1 VKYFSASILFL
12 LTGLYLLL
20 PTVVFAQCPPGYEN
34 LCKVG
39 PDTNP
44 NLFANIVQYL
54 IIIGVVVSIIFIV
67 WGGIKWTTSGGDK
80 EKVQQARGTITA
92 AIVGLIIALLAFA
105 IVSYVVYLFTGKAGL
120 DFAIPRL
127 ID

>member
-1 VKYFSASILFL
+1 MKYFSASIFFL
-12 LTGLYLLL
+12 LTGFYLLL
-20 PTVVFAQCPPGYEN
+20 PVVVFAQCPPGYES

-44 NLFANIVQYL
+44 NLVGNIVQYL
-54 IIIGVVVSIIFIV
+54 IIIAIAVSIIFIV
-67 WGGIKWTTSGGDK
+67 IGGIKWTTSGGDK
-80 EKVQQARGTITA
+80 EKVAQARGTITA
-92 AIVGLIIALLAFA
+92 AIIGLIIAVLAFA
-105 IVSYVVYLFTGKAGL
+105 IVSFVVYLFTGKAGL